1 MVAIPTVDGHHKTNS
16 GILEGFLS
24 HSAVTS
30 MLYLFMFLYFGFQF
44 CIFRGFFCMQMCLS
58 RLLCV
63 LLRFI
68 LFWFI
73 FQFNCLVCLILVCFI
88 FSLNRSIYHFFDS
101 YLFSNETEQEKVCIL
116 MGGDLERICHC
127 LGRGNNNQIKLYK
140 NFIKKGKT
148 HSQPLDWAQNMLKN
162 RVSEEGL
169 KEPKTPGEMTHIMN

>member
-58 RLLCV
+58 LLLGV

-88 FSLNRSIYHFFDS
+88 FSLNRSIYHFLIHICFLMKQS
-101 YLFSNETEQEKVCIL
+101 KKRCAFGWVGIWRGFVIVWGEETTI
-116 MGGDLERICHC
+116 R
-127 LGRGNNNQIKLYK
+127 
-140 NFIKKGKT
+140 
-148 HSQPLDWAQNMLKN
+148 
-162 RVSEEGL
+162 
-169 KEPKTPGEMTHIMN
+169 